1 MATRYM
7 FLLYSDESGMA
18 VVTPEQWD
26 QMLQAHNAWAESVHA
41 AGASIV
47 SGEALAPSTT
57 STTVR
62 KGAGSPTVTDGP
74 FAETKEQL
82 LGFYVVD
89 CETMNDAIDVAKELA
104 IANPGVGSYEIR
116 SVKFFNGKGAPG

>member
-1 MATRYM
+1 MPTTA
-7 FLLYSDESGMA
+7 A
-18 VVTPEQWD
+18 VTLRKREDP
-26 QMLQAHNAWAESVHA
+26 
-41 AGASIV
+41 IV
-47 SGEALAPSTT
+47 L
-57 STTVR
+57 
-62 KGAGSPTVTDGP
+62 DGP

-116 SVKFFNGKGAPG
+116 SVRFFNGKGAPG